1 MQNNRERERRN
12 AQNGSNNRLLPTN
25 GNTEQIEGRAAGEV
39 YETRYRHPT
48 LYNGERRVK
57 WKEGVYVIEETGCC
71 YQKYQMNDLKSKGY
85 TWEIESKRYDRKE
98 INPYLVE
105 MTTVYYIKNLV
116 KQPTLF

>member
-1 MQNNRERERRN
+1 MNN
-12 AQNGSNNRLLPTN
+12 
-25 GNTEQIEGRAAGEV
+25 
-39 YETRYRHPT
+39 
-48 LYNGERRVK
+48 
-57 WKEGVYVIEETGCC
+57 
-71 YQKYQMNDLKSKGY
+71 LKSKGY